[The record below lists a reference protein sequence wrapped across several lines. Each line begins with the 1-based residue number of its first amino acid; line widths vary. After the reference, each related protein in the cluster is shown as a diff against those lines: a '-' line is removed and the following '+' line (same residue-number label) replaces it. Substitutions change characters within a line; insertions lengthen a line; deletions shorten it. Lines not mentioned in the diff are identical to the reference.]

1 MSTHKL
7 RTLAVLM
14 ITLFSLAL
22 GALSVA
28 PGSALAEDNGGDEIS
43 QEEACYL
50 LQDAYNRASEY
61 ASDAR
66 AKGDQAGY
74 EFWSNQ
80 AQEAYL
86 DAEFDWGC
94 DWAAPIRL
102 PQGGRNWVL
111 VSAGN
116 LMVSGGATK
125 VVVGPPASATTSVRA
140 YHLWL
145 ASKNHKLACQNVK
158 RLLNANRGR
167 LDSATVT
174 STARF
179 THCAGPIAPSNGTLS
194 PSRTA
199 TT

>member
-14 ITLFSLAL
+14 ITVFSLVL
-22 GALSVA
+22 GALSMA
-28 PGSALAEDNGGDEIS
+28 PGSARAEDNGDTEIS
-43 QEEACYL
+43 QEEACAL
-50 LQDAYNRASEY
+50 LQDAYDRASQY

-66 AKGDQAGY
+66 ANGDESSY

-86 DAEFDWGC
+86 DAEFDWSC
-94 DWAAPIRL
+94 DWAAAIRH
-102 PQGGRNWVL
+102 PKGGHNWVL

-116 LMVSGGATK
+116 LMVSGGANK
-125 VVVGPPASATTSVRA
+125 VVVGPPASATTGVRA
-140 YHLWL
+140 YHAWL
-145 ASKNHKLACQNVK
+145 ASKNHALACQNVK
-158 RLLNANRGR
+158 RLLTANHSR
-167 LDSATVT
+167 LDSATVA

-179 THCAGPIAPSNGTLS
+179 THCAGPIAPRNGTVS